1 MDRIIRLDEFD
12 FKNSAVI
19 KPKTESLNSSRK
31 YTNVVI
37 DSRFRDLQLYPSPS
51 DYYIQLDDELQDI
64 VSAELIVTQ
73 IPFKAYT
80 ISSVNNVI
88 RIQFLTTGP
97 IHNVVIPPANYTP
110 SELASTLTTILTALS
125 PSVAFNVTYD
135 ALYDKFTIKST
146 GAFTLFFKDRD
157 SKATNYATNTIGKTL
172 GFKCEDYYVTSAP
185 YTLTAPFRKN
195 FNDLTYIVMH
205 IDNFHVNA
213 TGNNSVITKSYAI
226 IPSDTSNT
234 NIVSTSQ
241 KIVKYF
247 NPPLPRIQRLHIQFK
262 DINGNLYDFQNHD
275 HRIEILFESYKQAR
289 RYGALMD
296 N

>member
-31 YTNVVI
+31 YTYVVI
-37 DSRFRDLQLYPSPS
+37 DSRFRDLQLHPSPS

-64 VSAELIVTQ
+64 ESAEMIVAQ

-80 ISSVNNVI
+80 VSSVNNVL
-88 RIQFLTTGP
+88 RIQLLLTGP
-97 IHNVVIPPANYTP
+97 IHTVVVPPANYTP
-110 SELASTLTTILTALS
+110 SELASTLSTILTNLS
-125 PSVAFNVTYD
+125 PTVAFNVTYD
-135 ALYDKFTIKST
+135 ALFDKFTIKST
-146 GAFTLFFKDRD
+146 GSFTLFFKDVD
-157 SKATNYATNTIGKTL
+157 TNTTKYAHNTIGKTL
-172 GFKCEDYYVTSAP
+172 GFKCEDYNVSSAP

-226 IPSDTSNT
+226 IPSDNDTS

-241 KIVKYF
+241 KIIKYF
-247 NPPLPRIQRLHIQFK
+247 NPPLPRLHRLHIQFK

-275 HRIEILFESYKQAR
+275 HRIEILFASYKQAR
-289 RYGALMD
+289 KYAALFD